1 MEISK
6 MKTPKEPSTSTKPKV
21 GLFSGGIETYWKD
34 TGMRGLPAALEQD
47 ITRLRDALE
56 PHCDVVYPGLVG
68 SAEEATRAGRCLRD
82 AGVDMV
88 VMYHATYI
96 DDAMSVALLRE
107 IGNVFPVLFL
117 SQGLPGLKG
126 DYTLTDW
133 GRTWGVN
140 SAVQLPGSL
149 KRLWPSFRSG
159 FVFGHLD
166 TERSIRELAEYARA
180 AQATRCLSGSLI
192 GFLPHRSA
200 GVPMYD
206 TFPDE
211 ARMIGQ
217 TGIRLS
223 YLYIADLL
231 KYMEKVTLVESQSLA
246 EELCRLYEVVEPS
259 AEEIHLAA
267 KQAIAL
273 EQMVLDAKL
282 DALAIDMFPGLTPA
296 CGMLPAVGM
305 ARLIDQGVVVTSEG
319 DLSTAVAGILLRS
332 ITGKPCHFWENLLFD
347 EEENYI
353 LGGHEGGSAG
363 FSMAKQGTRP
373 KLRNT
378 QYINYEGLPGA
389 PHFGVLPDFI
399 TSPGPVTLVTFF
411 RGQEGYEMR
420 IACGES
426 VDVPPQDVHYEHTVF
441 RPRVPLTDYFASI
454 AHAGTCHHF
463 ALVHAHVEG
472 EMKKVAQILGMPCT
486 DFTDCE

>member
-1 MEISK
+1 MNIHSQHA
-6 MKTPKEPSTSTKPKV
+6 PNSVKPKL

-34 TGMRGLPAALEQD
+34 TGMGDLPAALEHD
-47 ITRLRDALE
+47 IACLRNALQ

-68 SAEEATRAGRCLRD
+68 NEQDAIRAARTLRD
-82 AGVDMV
+82 ADVDLV

-107 IGNVFPVLFL
+107 IGDIFPVLYL
-117 SQGLPGLKG
+117 SQGLPGLQ
-126 DYTLTDW
+126 DRYSPTDW
-133 GRTWGVN
+133 GRSWGVN

-149 KRLWPSFRSG
+149 RRLWPGFRLG
-159 FVFGHLD
+159 FVFGHLEAE
-166 TERSIRELAEYARA
+166 TSIRQLAEYARA
-180 AQATRCLSGSLI
+180 AQATRCLSRSRI

-200 GVPMYD
+200 SVPMYD

-217 TGIRLS
+217 TGIHLS
-223 YLYIADLL
+223 YLYITDLL
-231 KYMEKVTLVESQSLA
+231 RYMDKVTPEEAQSLTD
-246 EELCRLYEVVEPS
+246 ELYRLYEVVEPT
-259 AEEIHLAA
+259 ENEVRLAA

-273 EQMVLDAKL
+273 ERTVRDARL
-282 DALAIDMFPGLTPA
+282 DALAIDVFPGLTPA
-296 CGMLPAVGM
+296 CGTLPAVGM
-305 ARLIDQGVVVTSEG
+305 ARLIDQGVVVTTEG

-347 EEENYI
+347 EEQNYV

-363 FSMAKQGTRP
+363 FSMAKEGTRP

-378 QYINYEGLPGA
+378 QYINFDNMPGV
-389 PHFGVLPDFI
+389 PHFAVLPEFI
-399 TSPGPVTLVTFF
+399 TNPGPVTLVTFF
-411 RGQEGYEMR
+411 RGHEGYEMR

-441 RPRVPLTDYFASI
+441 RPRVPIRQYFENI
-454 AHAGTCHHF
+454 ARDGTCHHF
-463 ALVHAHVEG
+463 ALVHAPVEA
-472 EMKKVAQILGMPCT
+472 EMKKVAQILRMPCVDLT
-486 DFTDCE
+486 A